1 MIRGFT
7 NNGLFREVIEFT
19 YKKKKE
25 KREAIKFYCRM
36 GFERVRAD
44 NFTYPF
50 VIKAC
55 IGLLSLMEWQ
65 KVHGKLFKIGLD
77 LDVYDCNSLIIMYA
91 KMGCVLYSSKKKMGC
106 VEFAER
112 VFGEVPVRDLVSW
125 NSVISCYV
133 SVGDCWSSWMCLWE
147 L

>member
-19 YKKKKE
+19 YKKEKE
-25 KREAIKFYCRM
+25 RREAIEFYCRM

-55 IGLLSLMEWQ
+55 IGLLFLMEW
-65 KVHGKLFKIGLD
+65 
-77 LDVYDCNSLIIMYA
+77 
-91 KMGCVLYSSKKKMGC
+91 
-106 VEFAER
+106 
-112 VFGEVPVRDLVSW
+112 
-125 NSVISCYV
+125 
-133 SVGDCWSSWMCLWE
+133 
-147 L
+147 